1 MWEGLIMK
9 NNKKVKV
16 ALALFF
22 TLSLLI
28 ETTHRYHIRAE
39 LDFNFSWTEILLFI
53 LIGLILINLK
63 GIKIIVTG
71 VLLLLIYIAT
81 KSVFFDDLYRIPKT
95 LLLRDVCNK
104 INLEVRIAYFFHLTV
119 YFIFIYLML
128 KRENKLERAI
138 ELADKKIK

>member
-1 MWEGLIMK
+1 MK

-28 ETTHRYHIRAE
+28 ETKHRYNIRAE

-71 VLLLLIYIAT
+71 VLLLLISIAT
-81 KSVFFDDLYRIPKT
+81 KSVFFDDLSRIPKT
-95 LLLRDVCNK
+95 LLLRDACNK
-104 INLEVRIAYFFHLTV
+104 INLEVSIAYFFHLIV
-119 YFIFIYLML
+119 FFIFIYLML